1 MATIEQLPGDADIT
15 VVQGDSLSLQFT
27 VATNYSGYTFVATV
41 HELHGTESTASTVLT
56 ASASSS
62 TVQVDFAS
70 AMTGLLAVTTNE
82 GAHNWKLVQTNLSG
96 NTRTWIKGA
105 FTVVTKI

>member
-1 MATIEQLPGDADIT
+1 MATIEQLPGDAPIT
-15 VVQGDSLSLQFT
+15 IVQGDPIFPQFT
-27 VATNYSGYTFVATV
+27 IATNYSGYTFVASI
-41 HELHGTESTASTVLT
+41 HELHGSETTVETVLT

-62 TVQVDFAS
+62 TVQVNFTS
-70 AMTGLLAVTTNE
+70 AITAALAVTTNE

-105 FTVVTKI
+105 FIVVTKI